1 MSHNIV
7 LTGFMGTGKSTIGR
21 LLAQQL
27 GYEFVDTDEVIV
39 AQHGRSIADIFRD
52 EGETVFRQYEAEV
65 AQLLA
70 ERTELVIATGGGL
83 MLFDAN
89 VAALSRHGRIFCLTA
104 EPDEIVHRLENDG
117 GTRPLLAAPDA
128 TARIRELLQEREAG
142 YGRFTRIHTDGK
154 TPTTITGE
162 IMTLLNPQRLPVSH
176 PTGQY
181 DVIVGYD
188 LLGQI
193 RPLANLTTPLV
204 VITDD
209 QVGPLY
215 AHRLEAPV
223 ITIAAGERHK
233 TLDTVRQ
240 IYDEMLA
247 LGIDRKGTA
256 VALGGGVVGDMTGFV
271 AATYMRGIN
280 FVQCPTTLLAM
291 VDASVGGK
299 TGVDLPQGKNLIGAF
314 KQPLAVIAD
323 LGTLPTLPP
332 AEFTSGMAEVVKHG
346 LLVGGDLWQRLEA
359 GDWALKTD
367 TEQAVQNLTD
377 AIQVKRDVVQAD
389 PFEQGIRATLNLGHT
404 FGHAIEQV
412 SQYQLR
418 HGECV
423 AIGLVAAAHLSA
435 QLGHCT
441 ADWQP
446 RIEAVL
452 TKLGLPI
459 RIPAYLDT
467 EEIYAMMFSDKKK
480 EAGKLRFILL
490 RGVGDAFVTNEAD
503 AASVLTTLTAL
514 RE

>member
-27 GYEFVDTDEVIV
+27 SYKFVDTDEMIV

-83 MLFDAN
+83 LLFDAN

-104 EPDEIVHRLENDG
+104 EPDEIVHRLETDG
-117 GTRPLLAAPDA
+117 GTRPLLAAPDPA
-128 TARIRELLQEREAG
+128 ARIRELLQERKAG
-142 YGRFTRIHTDGK
+142 YGRFTPIHTDGK
-154 TPTTITGE
+154 TPTAITGE

-193 RPLANLTTPLV
+193 RPLANLTTPFV

-223 ITIAAGERHK
+223 ITIAAGERYK

-323 LGTLPTLPP
+323 LATLPTLPP
-332 AEFTSGMAEVVKHG
+332 AEFISGMAEVVKHG

-359 GDWALKTD
+359 GDWVLKTN
-367 TEQAVQNLTD
+367 TEQAVQNLAD

-389 PFEQGIRATLNLGHT
+389 PFEQSIRATLNLGHT

-412 SQYQLR
+412 SHYQLR

-423 AIGLVAAAHLSA
+423 AIGLVAAVHLSA

-441 ADWQP
+441 ADWQS

-452 TKLGLPI
+452 TKLGLPT
-459 RIPAYLDT
+459 RVPAYLDT

-490 RGVGDAFVTNEAD
+490 RDVGDVFVTNEAD

-514 RE
+514 RD